1 MISTFIYYFLSAS
14 AVLFYGIGINK
25 SISHADSFSSSLLT
39 CIKSLCATSAS
50 TAVAYLFV
58 NWLLVPVQLSELYP
72 FFATLIFILFTTLTE
87 IFVGVGISQSPI
99 DFSIP
104 LLSVFLGLGE
114 GISIASAVLISCTCV
129 LSFYSMA
136 IVFHCVRERVSFYTD
151 EGGLKMYCVLL
162 LCLALIMIAISGFNV
177 SWFNLY
183 LSGGAK

>member
-1 MISTFIYYFLSAS
+1 MGATIVYYFLSAS

-25 SISHADSFSSSLLT
+25 SISYADSFSSSVLT

-50 TAVAYLFV
+50 TAVTYLFV
-58 NWLLVPVQLSELYP
+58 NWLLVPVGLSELYP

-87 IFVGVGISQSPI
+87 IFVGVGIRQSPM

-104 LLSVFLGLGE
+104 LLSVILGIGE
-114 GISIASAVLISCTCV
+114 GISLGTAVVIACTSI

-136 IVFHCVRERVSFYTD
+136 IVFHCVRERASFYTD